1 MIVADTKTR
10 TAWQAD
16 TVPPDP
22 GRFRCYECR
31 NQPVKAERI
40 MSELAAAGYKIKA
53 AASARESK
61 EPQWEP
67 MPQPRI
73 AAVCCFYNPAGFK
86 TLRRN
91 YDCFAEQ
98 FEQDGWPPLYT
109 VEIAFRGQRFTVLKS
124 DRVKHLRAKDKLWI
138 KENVINIAA
147 RDRDFI
153 PPEFD
158 AIAWIDC
165 DLVFKNQNWRDQ
177 AEELLR
183 NKPVVQLY
191 SEITHND
198 QDGKPIQTR
207 KSVAA
212 HLAQLDTLP
221 VNFGDHP
228 PGGAWAAHRE
238 FFDRFGLYERFIT
251 GGGDALA
258 HAAFMGQLNPPYL
271 RAVKSN
277 KIADNFR
284 RWALPVARHVRG
296 DVGCVEGHIA
306 HLWHGDRVNRQY
318 RERTKY
324 LVDFDPNEDL
334 HPNLDTGILEWAT
347 DKPELHCRHI
357 EYFEQRREDG

>member
-1 MIVADTKTR
+1 MIIADTQKR
-10 TAWQAD
+10 IAWQSD

-22 GRFRCYECR
+22 ARFRCYECR
-31 NQPVKAERI
+31 DQPVKAARI
-40 MSELAAAGYKIKA
+40 MSELVAAGYTIKA
-53 AASARESK
+53 AASADESK

-67 MPQPRI
+67 MPKPRI

-86 TLRRN
+86 TLRKN
-91 YDCFAEQ
+91 YDRFAEQ

-109 VEIAFRGQRFTVLKS
+109 VEIAFRGQRFTMPQS
-124 DRVKHLRAKDKLWI
+124 DRVKHMRAKDKLWL
-138 KENVINIAA
+138 KENVLNIAA
-147 RDRDFI
+147 RDREFI

-165 DLVFKNQNWRDQ
+165 DLIFKNQNWRDQ
-177 AEELLR
+177 AEGLLR

-198 QDGKPIQTR
+198 RDRNPIQTR
-207 KSVAA
+207 TSVAA
-212 HLAQLDTLP
+212 HLAKLDTLP

-238 FFDRFGLYERFIT
+238 FFDRFGLYEKFIT

-258 HAAFMGQLNPPYL
+258 HAAFMGQFEPPYL
-271 RAVKSN
+271 RAVNCDKV
-277 KIADNFR
+277 ADDFR

-296 DVGCVEGHIA
+296 DVGCIKGRIT
-306 HLWHGDRVNRQY
+306 HLWHGDRENRQY
-318 RERTKY
+318 RERTQY
-324 LVDFDPNEDL
+324 LVDFDPSTDL
-334 HPNLDTGILEWAT
+334 HRNVTTGILEWAT
-347 DKPELHCRHI
+347 DKPELHRRHV